1 MDRASNYRIVADV
14 MSLCEE
20 NDRLKERA
28 RDLDA
33 VEAEHQKS
41 NGTADDSIVSA
52 YFCEAGKRA
61 AVSKCVSNWCNNPRH
76 DEDNDTFEPYE
87 KWLWRVLELGN
98 VPPVMSASAFIDACD
113 KQLRDKYDELLKD
126 AAKEYE

>member
-20 NDRLKERA
+20 NDRLREKT

-33 VEAEHQKS
+33 VEAEYQKS
-41 NGTADDSIVSA
+41 NGTAEISIVDA
-52 YFCEAGKRA
+52 YFIESGKRA
-61 AVSKCVSNWCNNPRH
+61 AVAKCVPNWGNKPYH
-76 DEDNDTFEPYE
+76 DDETDTFEPYE
-87 KWLWRVLELGN
+87 KWLWRVLDLGN
-98 VPPVMSASAFIDACD
+98 VPPVMSVNAFVDACD
-113 KQLRDKYDELLKD
+113 KQLRDKYDEKLKE